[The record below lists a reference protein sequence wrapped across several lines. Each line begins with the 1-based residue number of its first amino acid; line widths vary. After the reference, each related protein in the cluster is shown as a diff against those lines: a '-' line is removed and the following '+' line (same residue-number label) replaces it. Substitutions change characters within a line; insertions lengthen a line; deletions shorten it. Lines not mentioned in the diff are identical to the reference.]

1 MNNIVDI
8 LEVGLR
14 DGLQNVKEN
23 LSIKDRL
30 FIIEGLIE
38 AGIDKIQVAS
48 FVDPKR
54 VPQMAIAEDLVKRL
68 DKKNGVEYSG
78 LVFNVRGVERALSCD
93 LNKVETSISIN
104 DKYSKKNL
112 AMSVSESMINLK
124 SIVELARENSMKIR
138 AGLQCVWGYDG
149 NNDYDQLIVIEH
161 LRKIVGMGVNRISLC
176 DTPGMANPKRISEL
190 LDEVLSLFPDLQISI
205 HLHNTNGLGLVNLF
219 SALDFGIKEIDA
231 SLGGIGGSPFIKNS
245 KGNIATEDV
254 AYLMESMGYDTGL
267 DIKKL
272 SDLSNYL
279 EKKIGSQYFGG
290 KVYKLMR

>member
-54 VPQMAIAEDLVKRL
+54 VPQMAFAEDLVKRL

-93 LNKVETSISIN
+93 LNKIETSVSIN
-104 DKYSKKNL
+104 DKYSKNNL
-112 AMSVSESMINLK
+112 AMSVPESMINLK

-138 AGLQCVWGYDG
+138 AGIQCVWGYYG
-149 NNDYDQLIVIEH
+149 NNDYDQRVVIEH

-176 DTPGMANPKRISEL
+176 DTPGMANPKIISEL
-190 LDEVLSLFPDLQISI
+190 LDEVFCLFPDLKISI
-205 HLHNTNGLGLVNLF
+205 HLHNTNGLGLVNL
-219 SALDFGIKEIDA
+219 SAALDFGIKQIDT
-231 SLGGIGGSPFIKNS
+231 SLGGIGGSPYIKNS

-254 AYLMESMGYDTGL
+254 AYLMGSMGYDTGL

-272 SDLSNYL
+272 SGLSNYL
-279 EKKIGSQYFGG
+279 EKKIGSRYFGG
-290 KVYKLMR
+290 KIYKLIR

>member
-1 MNNIVDI
+1 M
-8 LEVGLR
+8 
-14 DGLQNVKEN
+14 
-23 LSIKDRL
+23 
-30 FIIEGLIE
+30 
-38 AGIDKIQVAS
+38 
-48 FVDPKR
+48 
-54 VPQMAIAEDLVKRL
+54 
-68 DKKNGVEYSG
+68 
-78 LVFNVRGVERALSCD
+78 RGVERALNCD
-93 LNKVETSISIN
+93 LNKVETSVSIN
-104 DKYSKKNL
+104 DEYSKKNL

-190 LDEVLSLFPDLQISI
+190 LDEVLYLFPDLQISI

-219 SALDFGIKEIDA
+219 SALDFGIKEIDT
-231 SLGGIGGSPFIKNS
+231 SLGGIGGSPFIKSSN
-245 KGNIATEDV
+245 GNIATEDV

>member
-38 AGIDKIQVAS
+38 AGVSKIQVAS

-54 VPQMAIAEDLVKRL
+54 VPQMAFAEELVKRL
-68 DKKNGVEYSG
+68 NKKNGVEYSG
-78 LVFNVRGVERALSCD
+78 LVFNVRGIERALNCK

-104 DKYSKKNL
+104 ERYSNKNL
-112 AMSVSESMINLK
+112 GMSVSESMINLK
-124 SIVELARENSMKIR
+124 AIIESARKRSMKIR
-138 AGLQCVWGYDG
+138 AGIQCVWGYDG
-149 NNDYDQLIVIEH
+149 NDDYNKLAVIEH
-161 LRKIVGMGVNRISLC
+161 LKKIVGMGVNRISLC
-176 DTPGMANPKRISEL
+176 DTPGMATPKRISVL
-190 LDEVLSLFPDLQISI
+190 LDEVLTLFPDLEISI

-219 SALDFGIKEIDA
+219 AALDFGIREIDT

-254 AYLMESMGYDTGL
+254 AYLMKSMGYDIGL

-279 EKKIGSQYFGG
+279 EKKIGSKYFGG
-290 KVYKLMR
+290 KIYKLIR